1 MLCSDSSKYKE
12 SSNKN
17 LKEKEPPKSSNLDRM
32 SLRNFFHTEIAC
44 ETKYTSLDIVIQV
57 YSNAITEFK
66 STELQK
72 QFTDR
77 EESCALDAII
87 TTIAA
92 ATISLLLHVA
102 QFWWQCDV

>member
-1 MLCSDSSKYKE
+1 MLCSDLSKYNE

-32 SLRNFFHTEIAC
+32 SLRNFFHTEIAR
-44 ETKYTSLDIVIQV
+44 ETKCTSFDIVIKV

-66 STELQK
+66 SAELQK

-77 EESCALDAII
+77 EESCAVDIII
-87 TTIAA
+87 TTIA
-92 ATISLLLHVA
+92 TITTITTTIYYYCYCHN
-102 QFWWQCDV
+102 